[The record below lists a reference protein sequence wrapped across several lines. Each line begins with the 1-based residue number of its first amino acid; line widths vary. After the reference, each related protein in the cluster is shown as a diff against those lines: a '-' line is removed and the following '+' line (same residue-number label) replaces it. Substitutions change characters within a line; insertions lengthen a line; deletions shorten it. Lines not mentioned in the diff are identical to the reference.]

1 MGKGARRSSWP
12 STHPPSRSRRH
23 CRRASAGP
31 GPRCGPASWAG
42 RGTGAGTADWLPPA
56 QLRPRSALPPRG
68 ATEGP
73 TPARPTAEAVR
84 AELREPTYPGDTRQ
98 TGRTRLRH
106 WPRAKVCACAQGRDG
121 GAAAVRCEAPAPRE
135 ARATPGHV
143 SGVVTL
149 SQSQPLSRGAGSFR
163 ALCSPCRGLPLRGEA
178 GLRGGP
184 GSQAWHWQRA
194 DALLAS
200 SGWQAGNKAHPLT
213 AERGRARS
221 GVLAGACLAAGIL
234 LLSIAW

>member
-1 MGKGARRSSWP
+1 MW
-12 STHPPSRSRRH
+12 
-23 CRRASAGP
+23 AGQL
-31 GPRCGPASWAG
+31 GG
-42 RGTGAGTADWLPPA
+42 RGTGAGTGDWLPPA

-84 AELREPTYPGDTRQ
+84 AELREPTYTGAARQ

-106 WPRAKVCACAQGRDG
+106 WPRAKVCACAQGSDG
-121 GAAAVRCEAPAPRE
+121 CAAAVRCVAPAPRE

-143 SGVVTL
+143 SGVLTL
-149 SQSQPLSRGAGSFR
+149 SQCQPLSRGAGSFC
-163 ALCSPCRGLPLRGEA
+163 ALCITCRGLPLRGEA

-200 SGWQAGNKAHPLT
+200 SSWQAGDKARPRT
-213 AERGRARS
+213 AECGGARS
-221 GVLAGACLAAGIL
+221 DALAGTCLAAGIL